1 MNSKYALGRAIS
13 TKRRQLC
20 WVAGEKN
27 LKNGTWSSDTET
39 NRCNFMQLAQ
49 EILLFL
55 VVPTGGGSK

>member
-1 MNSKYALGRAIS
+1 MPLEELFQLNEGNSVEWLG
-13 TKRRQLC
+13 K
-20 WVAGEKN
+20 KN
-27 LKNGTWSSDTET
+27 LINGTWSSDTET